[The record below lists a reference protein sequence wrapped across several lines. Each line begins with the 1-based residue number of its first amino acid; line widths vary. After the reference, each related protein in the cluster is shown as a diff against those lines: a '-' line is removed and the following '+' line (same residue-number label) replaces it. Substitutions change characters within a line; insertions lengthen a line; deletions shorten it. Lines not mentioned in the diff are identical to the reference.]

1 MFFCSR
7 FSAYVELPPLFI
19 VSFCNHSVPSFAA
32 ITLLYFGINFHE
44 KGEDIIK
51 LHLSNSLVVLCDFS
65 TTQRFNDS
73 PAVFFLSVFIFNVP
87 MYSNFSVEIMKF
99 SVPESPFQISEAV
112 NGVKIISSTISCG
125 IAIEST
131 RIGSCANRT
140 VHPRCP
146 RID

>member
-1 MFFCSR
+1 
-7 FSAYVELPPLFI
+7 
-19 VSFCNHSVPSFAA
+19 
-32 ITLLYFGINFHE
+32 
-44 KGEDIIK
+44 
-51 LHLSNSLVVLCDFS
+51 
-65 TTQRFNDS
+65 
-73 PAVFFLSVFIFNVP
+73 
-87 MYSNFSVEIMKF
+87 
-99 SVPESPFQISEAV
+99 V